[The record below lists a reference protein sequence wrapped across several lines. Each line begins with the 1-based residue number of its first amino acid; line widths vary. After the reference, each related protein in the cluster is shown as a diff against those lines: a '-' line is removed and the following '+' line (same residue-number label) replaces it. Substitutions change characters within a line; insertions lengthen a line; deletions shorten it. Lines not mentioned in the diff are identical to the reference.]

1 MLTIVYCLQSNNLV
15 YSLYSC
21 ITVISSHKCSAVFS
35 MRGGLGS
42 DQSSMDRD
50 SFEDLSAEEM
60 MVIADNIDNL
70 NLESEGEEAVEE
82 EPSKSL
88 IVTNVDI
95 SVLNDDLAKTE
106 FENLFLAF
114 DKTAAFYYIRT
125 FRRVRID
132 FSSPERATEAKQSL
146 DTKVV
151 GNNPIHCYY
160 IKVYGPSD
168 PEEAYLQPPPLE
180 KQFLISP
187 PCSPPVGWEQPR
199 EGNPVVD
206 YDLLAAIAQLAPGEN
221 HELQPSTSVTI
232 CGNNVDTPS
241 IVVQV
246 CGSQDSVLAASG
258 KTRNLGKIAQTRCPD
273 RQHSVEIED

>member
-1 MLTIVYCLQSNNLV
+1 
-15 YSLYSC
+15 
-21 ITVISSHKCSAVFS
+21 
-35 MRGGLGS
+35 
-42 DQSSMDRD
+42 MDRD
-50 SFEDLSAEEM
+50 STTEEEM
-60 MVIADNIDNL
+60 MLESIDNL
-70 NLESEGEEAVEE
+70 DIDRDDDQDEVEEEE

-88 IVTNVDI
+88 IVTNVD
-95 SVLNDDLAKTE
+95 STVFLDELAKTN
-106 FENLFLAF
+106 FEAMFLVF

-132 FSSPERATEAKQSL
+132 FESPERASEAKAEL

-168 PEEAYLQPPPLE
+168 PQEAYLQPPPLE

-187 PCSPPVGWEQPR
+187 PCSPPVGWQQPR
-199 EGNPVVD
+199 EDGPVVD

-246 CGSQDSVLAASG
+246 CGAGGEEQTVFPG
-258 KTRNLGKIAQTRCPD
+258 NKRNLGKIVQTRCPE
-273 RQHSVEIED
+273 RQHSVED

>member
-1 MLTIVYCLQSNNLV
+1 
-15 YSLYSC
+15 
-21 ITVISSHKCSAVFS
+21 
-35 MRGGLGS
+35 
-42 DQSSMDRD
+42 MDRD
-50 SFEDLSAEEM
+50 SFEEEM
-60 MVIADNIDNL
+60 IIESIDNL
-70 NLESEGEEAVEE
+70 NLESNDEIMEE

-88 IVTNVDI
+88 VVTNVD
-95 SVLNDDLAKTE
+95 STVFMDEGVKAN
-106 FENLFLAF
+106 FEAMFLVY

-132 FSSPERATEAKQSL
+132 FAGAEQATEAKQKL

-151 GNNPIHCYY
+151 GSNPIHCYY

-168 PEEAYLQPPPLE
+168 PQEAFLQPPPLE

-187 PCSPPVGWEQPR
+187 PCSPPVGWTQPR
-199 EGNPVVD
+199 EDGPVVD

-232 CGNNVDTPS
+232 SGTSVDTPR

-246 CGSQDSVLAASG
+246 CGGGTSVTDQTQLFNNTG
-258 KTRNLGKIAQTRCPD
+258 NKRNLGKIVQTRCPE
-273 RQHSVEIED
+273 RQHSVEVD